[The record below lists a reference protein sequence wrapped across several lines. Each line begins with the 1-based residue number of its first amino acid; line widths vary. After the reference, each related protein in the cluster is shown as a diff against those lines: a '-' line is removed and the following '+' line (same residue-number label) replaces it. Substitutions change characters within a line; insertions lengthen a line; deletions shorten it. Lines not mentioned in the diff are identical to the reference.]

1 MPKDDGVTDLY
12 DDEDAHDEDAHDGTH
27 DDARDDAYEEFPEE
41 RRGKWGARLGV
52 VVAVLL
58 VVGVVG
64 VAAVYLGY
72 QRQVDPSGAAGE
84 EIKVTIPPG
93 TSTQGIGALLDEQG
107 VITSAQIW
115 RIFTRVEGVGG
126 FQAGEYTF
134 RKNSS
139 MHDVVATLEDGPE
152 LKFERLTVPE
162 GLTIQQIADQVA
174 KLEGR
179 SKEAFLAAANSGQIR
194 SKYQPANVTSL
205 EGLLLPETYN
215 VEPKDNEEAI
225 LRRMVASFD
234 AKADALGYELAHG
247 RLGVTP
253 FQALI
258 VASLV
263 ERETRIDDERA
274 KVARVIYNRLQK
286 RMRLQIDA
294 TVVYALGRTGE
305 DTRVLLKDL
314 EIDHPYNTYR
324 IAGLPPGPIAA
335 PGAASLE
342 AAMNPEEGPWLYYV
356 VTEATGR
363 HSFATTLSE
372 HNANIRKAEAAGLR

>member
-1 MPKDDGVTDLY
+1 MTDVY
-12 DDEDAHDEDAHDGTH
+12 DDEDEQEYENY
-27 DDARDDAYEEFPEE
+27 AYEEFPEQ
-41 RRGKWGARLGV
+41 RRSRWGARIGALL
-52 VVAVLL
+52 AVLL
-58 VVGVVG
+58 VLGVIVVAG
-64 VAAVYLGY
+64 VYMGY
-72 QRQVDPSGAAGE
+72 MRQVSPGGEPGE

-93 TSTQGIGALLDEQG
+93 TSTQGIGTLLDESG

-115 RIFTRVEGVGG
+115 RIFTRVEGIGG

-139 MHDVVATLEDGPE
+139 MKDVVAKLEDGPE

-162 GLTIQQIADQVA
+162 GLTIDQIGDQVA

-179 SKEAFLAAANSGQIR
+179 SKEAFLAAAKSGSIK
-194 SKYQPANVTSL
+194 SKYQPASVTSL

-225 LRRMVASFD
+225 VRRMVTSLD
-234 AKADALGYELAHG
+234 ATADALGYEQAQSKVG
-247 RLGVTP
+247 ISP
-253 FQALI
+253 YQALI

-263 ERETRIDDERA
+263 ERETRIDDERP
-274 KVARVIYNRLQK
+274 KVARVIYNRLEK

-294 TVVYALGRTGE
+294 TVVFALGRSGT

-335 PGAASLE
+335 PGKASLE
-342 AAMNPEEGPWLYYV
+342 AALNPEDGPWLYYV
-356 VTEATGR
+356 VTEASGR
-363 HSFATTLSE
+363 HSFATTLSD